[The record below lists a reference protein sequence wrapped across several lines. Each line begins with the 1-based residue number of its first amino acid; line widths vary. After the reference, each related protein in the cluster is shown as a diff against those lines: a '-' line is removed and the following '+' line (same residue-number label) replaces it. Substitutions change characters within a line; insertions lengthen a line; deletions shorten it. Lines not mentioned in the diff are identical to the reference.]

1 MAHLPISPLTLKSQT
16 SYSVLWFPEGW
27 SPLPHAENQEAL
39 VIEIF
44 STARDALCWA
54 EQRVLSGGSALTLAN
69 QRTSHILIGKF
80 GKPPERFAQAIIGRP
95 IDLS

>member
-1 MAHLPISPLTLKSQT
+1 MAHLPISPLESKSQT

-27 SPLPHAENQEAL
+27 SPLPHAENQETL

-44 STARDALCWA
+44 STAQDAICWA
-54 EQRVLSGGSALTLAN
+54 EHRVLNRGSALALAH
-69 QRTSHILIGKF
+69 QRASHILIGKF
-80 GKPPERFAQAIIGRP
+80 GKLPERFAQAIIGRP